1 MSMGSILNR
10 RYLAIAVVV
19 GWAISSLLYL
29 VEFVDGRDAIDI
41 ALVATIAWLVVRDR
55 VPDYITAEDLKNFKS
70 DLLQFREESE
80 KYLKNL
86 GEQEKV

>member
-1 MSMGSILNR
+1 MGSILNR